1 MQSSV
6 SSGKKLRVVTLNA
19 IIMAL
24 YLALTLFVAPVA
36 SGPIQFRISESLN
49 HLVVFNRKLMWG
61 VLGGVIFY
69 NIIFG
74 YGVIDALYGGAQT
87 FVSLGLTALLY
98 NKVKSEKIRLVL
110 NTLFFTVSMVF
121 IAVMLVNTGGAEN
134 GGFWTTYLFL
144 ALSEFIVMALSAPL
158 MYFLNKKIHFES
170 RI

>member
-1 MQSSV
+1 MQTSATPN
-6 SSGKKLRVVTLNA
+6 KNLRALTLNA

-69 NIIFG
+69 NLVFG
-74 YGVIDALYGGAQT
+74 YGVIDALYGGTQT
-87 FVSLGLTALLY
+87 FVSLGLTALIY
-98 NKVKSEKIRLVL
+98 NKVKNEKLRLAL

-121 IAVMLVNTGGAEN
+121 IAIMLVSTGGTTE
-134 GGFWTTYLFL
+134 GFLPTYFFL
-144 ALSEFIVMALSAPL
+144 AFSEFIIMALSAPL
-158 MYFLNKKIHFES
+158 MYFLNKAVDFKA
-170 RI
+170 RA

>member
-6 SSGKKLRVVTLNA
+6 SSSKRLRVVTLNA

-24 YLALTLFVAPVA
+24 YLVLTLFVAPVA
-36 SGPIQFRISESLN
+36 SGPLQFRISESLN

-69 NIIFG
+69 NLVFG

-98 NKVKSEKIRLVL
+98 NRVKNIKVRLAL
-110 NTLFFTVSMVF
+110 NTLFFSVSMVL
-121 IAVMLVNTGGAEN
+121 IAIMLVSTGGAET
-134 GGFWTTYLFL
+134 GGFWSTYLFL
-144 ALSEFIVMALSAPL
+144 AMSEFIIMALSAPI
-158 MYFLNKKIHFES
+158 MYYINKKIQFES
-170 RI
+170 RL